1 MSCSIDPNKTTI
13 AEVRDAVNNKITS
26 NWLSSDPNES
36 VQDVFNRLKV
46 IQDKL
51 TTELVDNTQLT
62 KGYHLD
68 PSGKTMRYVWLDT
81 KELAFKGRTTDI
93 AKARYSRRRGAGT
106 AADENKLPDNEIK
119 ANAGTK
125 VHKAIEDIFKFLI
138 ANDST
143 NILESIYD
151 KNKVKSLATIQQEL
165 GLPSNTDWDNLF
177 KEIENNIKFI
187 IDTQKKI
194 NPNGKALLQ
203 VEATLFNKLKNI
215 GGTADVHVVFSD
227 KTGGLIDWKTITP
240 KPSSVKAGRI
250 TDPNWIPDYKMED
263 FNAQIPLLMEMGK
276 TLGVKNYRFARVAPI
291 QMNLQSKVKTD
302 TTKKPGQTLT
312 GKIKSIKIGTGANEF
327 LQQIPLILED
337 TGSETLNQS
346 LEDALI
352 LRNNLTKRAQELVQS
367 SPEYKKLMTRIRNL
381 NTSISQLM
389 LSKDFEYVK
398 KEYESIVKNYLD
410 DFNNITKDIDN
421 PNSPEYLSNDKIL
434 DLKAD
439 IAIFK
444 SIAASSSEFLKT
456 LPSLSDA
463 KKIEYINA
471 INVLG
476 GKTDALA
483 KILQQKLIDRN
494 LSADQQELLKG
505 DKSISWWD
513 KLFRKF
519 SGINN
524 TIFKE
529 AYNKISRAN
538 DNTRLSVQSFSKKLK
553 KFDEEI
559 QKWGQ
564 ANGMPGFSVYK
575 LLVNEKTGNLHTKI
589 KAEFYDKLKIARDSK
604 DSAFLKKH
612 LKFKDNYKEIY
623 EERKLKFMAINSI
636 SVADQDNSSILD
648 DWMKENNPDNVN
660 NKVKYSDYWYIY
672 QEVDE
677 STLSESDFNPDFL
690 KIKNNK
696 PLLDYYNFWNDSM
709 EEFRILLDLPYNKIP
724 NNFIPN
730 IKADLVEQYLTG
742 NFTLSIEK
750 FKEMMSIQEN
760 VTTYRQ
766 DTMTIRTE
774 IDPETGLAKRQ
785 IPRLF
790 INPIINQ
797 QGNIDNSLKSFDL
810 SKSVVLF
817 AEMAYN
823 YNNLKQIEANMEA
836 LKEILAT
843 KGVVETTSDG
853 TTKSI
858 SGVNTPNREKSKQSD
873 ESKTFEQLVDFHLYG
888 MSAQGN
894 ELGQLLLKGK
904 NYQQLK
910 QLALS
915 FKSATVN
922 LAGARTNAL
931 FEAEKGYFYT
941 KQQFRKSLN
950 DRFRNKELYFA
961 LANFFQPY
969 ANKRGTDVAKEFS
982 SKNKVAK
989 LINYDT
995 LLAAFRSGDEHV
1007 DEQVMYSML
1016 QNYTI
1021 LNGQLTRLT
1030 KKDREAGTY
1039 KSLLDTARIEGDDL
1053 IIDGILDKNGLT
1065 KEGARLYSEFRGT
1078 VMATVNTIK
1087 GGINSE
1093 DLNAFNTTMFGK
1105 LAMAF
1110 RGWLPALAEER
1121 FRGIDD
1127 GLINIFVNNSNRSS
1141 LRYSP
1146 RTRTITEARYTA
1158 FLTDQLGPDEK
1169 ASFRLLGYIA
1179 QSVAKLSFEIVT
1191 FGGFFDK
1198 MSATSPL
1205 RYQVNEHRA
1214 RVAFEHYKL
1223 QNPNI
1228 PAVANGTYRFEDF
1241 LEYKQGQ
1248 IKALATELRF
1258 IIGIYTLLSMLAG
1271 GGDDDE
1277 KYYKKNLATRELYR
1291 TLNRYRRELVGIIN
1305 PADWYALFKNPIP
1318 LMGLA
1323 DEFYSTL
1330 GNTFD
1335 EALDIFGEA
1344 EGRSLIHLSGKTGK
1358 KAKKKDDTPL
1368 FYYSFKWLYGFQ
1380 LAKLFEPFERDKNN
1394 EY

>member
-13 AEVRDAVNNKITS
+13 AEVRDAVNNKITN
-26 NWLSSDPNES
+26 NWLSSDPNEKT
-36 VQDVFNRLKV
+36 QDVFNRLKV

-93 AKARYSRRRGAGT
+93 TKIKYTRRRGVNT
-106 AADENKLPDNEIK
+106 ADEETKLPDNEIK
-119 ANAGTK
+119 ANVGTK
-125 VHKAIEDIFKFLI
+125 VHKAIEDLFRFFI
-138 ANDST
+138 ANDSSGY
-143 NILESIYD
+143 LEPIYD
-151 KNKVKSLATIQQEL
+151 KTKVKSQQTILKEL
-165 GLPSNTDWDNLF
+165 ELPSNTDWKSLVT
-177 KEIENNIKFI
+177 EVENNIKFI
-187 IDTQKKI
+187 IETQKKI
-194 NPNGKALLQ
+194 DPKGKALLQ

-240 KPSSVKAGRI
+240 KLSTLKAGKI
-250 TDPNWIPDYKMED
+250 VDPNWIPDYKMED

-276 TLGVKNYRFARVAPI
+276 TLGVTSYRFARVAPI
-291 QMNLQSKVKTD
+291 QMNIQAKAKTD
-302 TTKKPGQTLT
+302 PTNKIGQTLT
-312 GKIKSIKIGTGANEF
+312 NKIRSVKIGTAANEY
-327 LQQIPLILED
+327 LQQIPIILED
-337 TGSETLNQS
+337 TGSKALNES

-352 LRNNLTKRAQELVQS
+352 LRNNLTKRAQGLVQS
-367 SPEYKKLMTRIRNL
+367 SPEYKKLMIRIRNL

-398 KEYESIVKNYLD
+398 KEYQTIVNNYLD
-410 DFNNITKDIDN
+410 GLNNITKDIDN
-421 PNSPEYLSNDKIL
+421 PDSPEYLSNDKIL

-439 IAIFK
+439 ITIFK

-456 LPSLSDA
+456 LPNLSED
-463 KKIEYINA
+463 KKIEYMNA
-471 INVLG
+471 INILG

-494 LSADQQELLKG
+494 LSASQQELLKG

-513 KLFRKF
+513 KYFRKF

-529 AYNKISRAN
+529 AYNKISKAN
-538 DNTRLSVQSFSKKLK
+538 DNTRLSLQSFSKKLK
-553 KFDEEI
+553 KFDQEI

-564 ANGMPGFSVYK
+564 SNGMPGFSVYK

-589 KAEFYDKLKIARDSK
+589 KGDFYDKLKVARDAK
-604 DSAFLKKH
+604 DDSFLKKH
-612 LKFKDNYKEIY
+612 LRFKDNYKEIY
-623 EERKLKFMAINSI
+623 EERKLKFMATNSI
-636 SVADQDNSSILD
+636 SIADQDNSSILD
-648 DWMKENNPDNVN
+648 DWMKENNPDNIN

-672 QEVDE
+672 QEIDE
-677 STLSESDFNPDFL
+677 STLIESDFNPDFL

-742 NFTLSIEK
+742 NFTLSTDMMK
-750 FKEMMSIQEN
+750 NMMSVQEN

-766 DTMTIRTE
+766 DTMTVRTE
-774 IDPETGLAKRQ
+774 IDPDTGLAKREV
-785 IPRLF
+785 PRIF
-790 INPIINQ
+790 VNPLINQ
-797 QGNIDNSLKSFDL
+797 QGEIDNTLKSFDL
-810 SKSVVLF
+810 SSSIVLF

-823 YNNLKQIEANMEA
+823 YNNLKEIEANMEA

-873 ESKTFEQLVDFHLYG
+873 ESKTFEQLVNFHLYG
-888 MSAQGN
+888 ISTQGN
-894 ELGQLLLKGK
+894 ELGQLLLKAK

-910 QLALS
+910 QLALA

-922 LAGARTNAL
+922 LMGARTNAL
-931 FEAEKGYFYT
+931 FEGEKGYFYT

-969 ANKRGTDVAKEFS
+969 ANKRGADIAKEFS
-982 SKNKVAK
+982 SKNKIAK

-1021 LNGQLTRLT
+1021 INGQLTRLT

-1039 KSLLDTARIEGDDL
+1039 KSLLDTSRLEGDDL
-1053 IIDGILDKNGLT
+1053 IIDGIIDKNGLT
-1065 KEGARLYSEFRGT
+1065 KEGVRLYSEFRGN

-1087 GGINSE
+1087 GGVNAE

-1105 LAMAF
+1105 LVMAF

-1121 FRGIDD
+1121 FRGFGE
-1127 GLINIFVNNSNRSS
+1127 GLVNIFVNNSNRSS
-1141 LRYSP
+1141 LKYSP

-1158 FLTDQLGPDEK
+1158 ILTDQLGVDEK

-1179 QSVAKLSFEIVT
+1179 QNVARLGFEVVT

-1214 RVAFEHYKL
+1214 RVAFEHFKL

-1228 PAVANGTYRFEDF
+1228 PAIANGTYRFEDF

-1258 IIGIYTLLSMLAG
+1258 ILGIYFLLGALAG

-1277 KYYKKNLATRELYR
+1277 KYYKKNLATREFYR

-1318 LMGLA
+1318 IMALG
-1323 DEFYSTL
+1323 DDFIKTL

-1335 EALDIFGEA
+1335 ESLDIFGEA
-1344 EGRSLIHLSGKTGK
+1344 EGRSLIHPLGKTGK